1 VVGIGDESGQTG
13 PEGHGTTSGYELGIM
28 QQHIHS
34 NMIHFKISIS
44 GSRTNWRCTGILH
57 TSQTLL
63 CDFYVKGYMLMLDNK
78 VQEVISGIPEL
89 SF

>member
-1 VVGIGDESGQTG
+1 VVGIVDESGQTG